1 MFHSA
6 AYKHVPIVQE
16 NPVEGIRNNVL
27 NTRIICEAAIEEEI
41 NNFILISSLILWTLR
56 DFLLLI
62 ICSLVIS
69 NIVCNLC
76 NQIQKGLKIPRSLSL
91 FLVLTV
97 ISVIVFTIFILVLPP
112 FIKEF
117 NEILVDIPNG
127 LSKINILINTN
138 LNKFNV
144 LLYGEQSENVID
156 IFSLINNVVTIPDAS
171 TIAKAI
177 QESFKNL
184 INIAGNLGSGL
195 LKLIFVLA
203 VSLMISIEPKQYKEN
218 ILLLI
223 PKNYRNK
230 FRNIL
235 EKCNIA
241 LANWTFS
248 MVISSLSVGLLS
260 LIVLSILDV
269 KYVVSNAL
277 IAMVLNIIPNIG
289 PVISGIFPIS
299 IALLDNFWKPL
310 AVLGSYVIIQNI
322 ESYIIMPSI
331 MKKKAN
337 LLPGLTLISQF
348 GFTFIFGPL
357 GLILSL
363 PLAVVI
369 QVLIKESFKDI

>member
-1 MFHSA
+1 LSSSSYF
-6 AYKHVPIVQE
+6 KLVV
-16 NPVEGIRNNVL
+16 
-27 NTRIICEAAIEEEI
+27 
-41 NNFILISSLILWTLR
+41 ILITSLIIWTLR

-138 LNKFNV
+138 LNKFNTIF
-144 LLYGEQSENVID
+144 YGEQSENVID
-156 IFSLINNVVTIPDAS
+156 IFSLINNVVTIPDAA

-269 KYVVSNAL
+269 KFVVSNAL

-310 AVLGSYVIIQNI
+310 AVLGAYVIIQNI

-337 LLPGLTLISQF
+337 LLPGLT
-348 GFTFIFGPL
+348 
-357 GLILSL
+357 
-363 PLAVVI
+363 
-369 QVLIKESFKDI
+369 

>member
-1 MFHSA
+1 M
-6 AYKHVPIVQE
+6 
-16 NPVEGIRNNVL
+16 
-27 NTRIICEAAIEEEI
+27 
-41 NNFILISSLILWTLR
+41 
-56 DFLLLI
+56 
-62 ICSLVIS
+62 
-69 NIVCNLC
+69 
-76 NQIQKGLKIPRSLSL
+76 QKGLKIPRSLSL
-91 FLVLTV
+91 FFVLTV

-138 LNKFNV
+138 LNKLNNLF
-144 LLYGEQSENVID
+144 YGENSENVID
-156 IFSLINNVVTIPDAS
+156 IFNLINNVVTIPDVS

-277 IAMVLNIIPNIG
+277 IAMVLNVIPNIG

-310 AVLGSYVIIQNI
+310 AVLGAYVIIQNI

>member
-1 MFHSA
+1 MNSSSYF
-6 AYKHVPIVQE
+6 KLVI
-16 NPVEGIRNNVL
+16 
-27 NTRIICEAAIEEEI
+27 
-41 NNFILISSLILWTLR
+41 ILITLLIVWTLR

-76 NQIQKGLKIPRSLSL
+76 NQIQKGLKIPRSISL
-91 FLVLTV
+91 FLVLVVITV
-97 ISVIVFTIFILVLPP
+97 IIFTIFILVLPP

-138 LNKFNV
+138 LNKFNS
-144 LLYGEQSENVID
+144 LFYGEQSENVID
-156 IFSLINNVVTIPDAS
+156 IFSLINNVVTIPDVS

-195 LKLIFVLA
+195 LRLIFVLA

-218 ILLLI
+218 VLLLI

>member
-1 MFHSA
+1 M
-6 AYKHVPIVQE
+6 
-16 NPVEGIRNNVL
+16 
-27 NTRIICEAAIEEEI
+27 
-41 NNFILISSLILWTLR
+41 
-56 DFLLLI
+56 
-62 ICSLVIS
+62 
-69 NIVCNLC
+69 
-76 NQIQKGLKIPRSLSL
+76 QKGLKIPRSLSL
-91 FLVLTV
+91 FFVLTI
-97 ISVIVFTIFILVLPP
+97 ISVIIFTIFILVLPP

-138 LNKFNV
+138 LNKFNI

-310 AVLGSYVIIQNI
+310 AVLGAYVIIQNI

>member
-1 MFHSA
+1 
-6 AYKHVPIVQE
+6 
-16 NPVEGIRNNVL
+16 L
-27 NTRIICEAAIEEEI
+27 NSSSY
-41 NNFILISSLILWTLR
+41 FKLVVILITLLIVWTLR

-76 NQIQKGLKIPRSLSL
+76 NQIQKGLKIPRSISL
-91 FLVLTV
+91 FLVLAV
-97 ISVIVFTIFILVLPP
+97 ISVIIFTIFILVLPP

-138 LNKFNV
+138 LNKFNS
-144 LLYGEQSENVID
+144 LFYGEQSENVID

-218 ILLLI
+218 LLLLI

-235 EKCNIA
+235 EKCNTA

-289 PVISGIFPIS
+289 PVISGIFPFS

-310 AVLGSYVIIQNI
+310 AVLGAYVIIQNI

>member
-1 MFHSA
+1 MNSSSYF
-6 AYKHVPIVQE
+6 KLVV
-16 NPVEGIRNNVL
+16 
-27 NTRIICEAAIEEEI
+27 
-41 NNFILISSLILWTLR
+41 ILITLLIVWILR

-69 NIVCNLC
+69 NIVCNLS
-76 NQIQKGLKIPRSLSL
+76 NQIQKGLKIPRSISL
-91 FLVLTV
+91 FLVLAV
-97 ISVIVFTIFILVLPP
+97 ISVIIFTIFILVLPP

-138 LNKFNV
+138 LSKFNS
-144 LLYGEQSENVID
+144 LFYGEQSENVID
-156 IFSLINNVVTIPDAS
+156 IFSLINNVVTIPDVS

-195 LKLIFVLA
+195 LRLIFVLA

-218 ILLLI
+218 VLLLI

>member
-1 MFHSA
+1 MNSSSYF
-6 AYKHVPIVQE
+6 KLVV
-16 NPVEGIRNNVL
+16 
-27 NTRIICEAAIEEEI
+27 
-41 NNFILISSLILWTLR
+41 ILITLLIVWTLR

-76 NQIQKGLKIPRSLSL
+76 NQIQKGLKIPRPLSL

-138 LNKFNV
+138 LNKFNS
-144 LLYGEQSENVID
+144 LFYGEQSENVID
-156 IFSLINNVVTIPDAS
+156 IFSLINNVVTIPDVS

-195 LKLIFVLA
+195 LRLIFVLA

-235 EKCNIA
+235 EKCNTA

>member
-1 MFHSA
+1 MSSPSYF
-6 AYKHVPIVQE
+6 KLVV
-16 NPVEGIRNNVL
+16 
-27 NTRIICEAAIEEEI
+27 
-41 NNFILISSLILWTLR
+41 ILITSLIIWILR

-69 NIVCNLC
+69 NIVCNLS
-76 NQIQKGLKIPRSLSL
+76 NQIQKGLKIPRSISL
-91 FLVLTV
+91 FLVLAV
-97 ISVIVFTIFILVLPP
+97 ISVIIFTIFILVLPP

-138 LNKFNV
+138 LNKFNS
-144 LLYGEQSENVID
+144 LFYGEQSENVID
-156 IFSLINNVVTIPDAS
+156 IFSLINNVVTIPDVS

-195 LKLIFVLA
+195 LRLIFVLA

-218 ILLLI
+218 VLLLI

-331 MKKKAN
+331 IKKKAN

-369 QVLIKESFKDI
+369 QVLIKELFKDI

>member
-1 MFHSA
+1 MSSSSYFKLA
-6 AYKHVPIVQE
+6 V
-16 NPVEGIRNNVL
+16 
-27 NTRIICEAAIEEEI
+27 
-41 NNFILISSLILWTLR
+41 ILLSSLIIWTLR

-76 NQIQKGLKIPRSLSL
+76 NKIQKGVKIPRALSL
-91 FLVLTV
+91 FFVLTV
-97 ISVIVFTIFILVLPP
+97 ISIIIFTIFIIVLPP
-112 FIKEF
+112 FVKEF
-117 NEILVDIPNG
+117 NEILIDIPNG
-127 LSKINILINTN
+127 LSKINILLNTH
-138 LNKFNV
+138 LNKFNS
-144 LLYGEQSENVID
+144 LIYGEESDNVID
-156 IFSLINNVVTIPDAS
+156 IFNLINNVVTIPDAA

-195 LKLIFVLA
+195 LKLIFVLV

-230 FRNIL
+230 SRIIL
-235 EKCNIA
+235 DKCNIA
-241 LANWTFS
+241 LANWAFS
-248 MVISSLSVGLLS
+248 MVISSLSVGILS

-269 KYVVSNAL
+269 KYVLSNAL

-310 AVLGSYVIIQNI
+310 AVLGAYVIIQNI

-369 QVLIKESFKDI
+369 QVLIKESIKDI

>member
-1 MFHSA
+1 
-6 AYKHVPIVQE
+6 
-16 NPVEGIRNNVL
+16 L
-27 NTRIICEAAIEEEI
+27 NSSSY
-41 NNFILISSLILWTLR
+41 FKLVVILITLLIVWTLR

-69 NIVCNLC
+69 NIICNLC
-76 NQIQKGLKIPRSLSL
+76 NQIQKGLKIPRSISL
-91 FLVLTV
+91 FLVLAV
-97 ISVIVFTIFILVLPP
+97 ISVIIFTIFILVLPP

-127 LSKINILINTN
+127 LSKINILINAN
-138 LNKFNV
+138 LNKFNS
-144 LLYGEQSENVID
+144 LFYGEQSENVID
-156 IFSLINNVVTIPDAS
+156 IFSLINNVVTIPDVS

-195 LKLIFVLA
+195 LRLIFVLA

-218 ILLLI
+218 VLLLI

-235 EKCNIA
+235 EKCNTA

-310 AVLGSYVIIQNI
+310 AVLGAYIIIQNI

-331 MKKKAN
+331 MKKKTN

-363 PLAVVI
+363 PLAVVL
-369 QVLIKESFKDI
+369 QVLIKEAINDN

>member
-1 MFHSA
+1 MSSSINFRFS
-6 AYKHVPIVQE
+6 V
-16 NPVEGIRNNVL
+16 
-27 NTRIICEAAIEEEI
+27 III
-41 NNFILISSLILWTLR
+41 SLIILWILK
-56 DFLLLI
+56 DFFLLI
-62 ICSLVIS
+62 ICSLVLS

-76 NQIQKGLKIPRSLSL
+76 NQIQKIFNLPRFISL
-91 FLVLTV
+91 FLVIAV
-97 ISVIVFTIFILVLPP
+97 ISFLTFIISILVLPP

-127 LSKINILINTN
+127 LSKISSLLNSN
-138 LNKFNV
+138 LNKFNY
-144 LLYGEQSENVID
+144 LFYGQESENVVDFFNI
-156 IFSLINNVVTIPDAS
+156 INDVVPIPDGA

-177 QESFKNL
+177 QDSFINL
-184 INIAGNLGSGL
+184 INLAGNLGSGL
-195 LKLIFVLA
+195 IRIIFVLV

-218 ILLLI
+218 VLLII

-235 EKCNIA
+235 DKCNIA

-277 IAMVLNIIPNIG
+277 IAMILNIVPNIG
-289 PVISGIFPIS
+289 PVISGIFPVS

-310 AVLGSYVIIQNI
+310 AVLGAYIVIQNI

-331 MKKKAN
+331 MKKKTN

-363 PLAVVI
+363 PLAVVL
-369 QVLIKESFKDI
+369 QVLIKEVINDN

>member
-1 MFHSA
+1 MSSSSYF
-6 AYKHVPIVQE
+6 KLVV
-16 NPVEGIRNNVL
+16 
-27 NTRIICEAAIEEEI
+27 
-41 NNFILISSLILWTLR
+41 ILITSLIIWTLR

-76 NQIQKGLKIPRSLSL
+76 NQIQKGLNIPRSLSL
-91 FLVLTV
+91 LLVLTV
-97 ISVIVFTIFILVLPP
+97 ISVIVFSIFILVLPP

-117 NEILVDIPNG
+117 NEILIDIPNG
-127 LSKINILINTN
+127 LSKINTLLNTN
-138 LNKFNV
+138 LNKLNSFF
-144 LLYGEQSENVID
+144 YGEESENVID
-156 IFSLINNVVTIPDAS
+156 IFNLINNVVTIPDAA

-184 INIAGNLGSGL
+184 LNIAGNLGSGI
-195 LKLIFVLA
+195 LKLIFVLV
-203 VSLMISIEPKQYKEN
+203 VSLMISIEPNQYKEN

-235 EKCNIA
+235 DKCNNA

-269 KYVVSNAL
+269 KYIVSNAL

-310 AVLGSYVIIQNI
+310 AVLAAYVIIQNI

-369 QVLIKESFKDI
+369 QVLIKELVRDI

>member
-1 MFHSA
+1 MNSSSYFKLA
-6 AYKHVPIVQE
+6 V
-16 NPVEGIRNNVL
+16 
-27 NTRIICEAAIEEEI
+27 
-41 NNFILISSLILWTLR
+41 ILIASLIIWTLR
-56 DFLLLI
+56 DFFLLI

-76 NQIQKGLKIPRSLSL
+76 NQIQKSLKIPRPLSL
-91 FLVLTV
+91 FLVLTF
-97 ISVIVFTIFILVLPP
+97 ISVIIFTIFILVLPP

-138 LNKFNV
+138 LNKFNS
-144 LLYGEQSENVID
+144 LFYGEQSENVID
-156 IFSLINNVVTIPDAS
+156 IFSLINNVVTIPDVS

-195 LKLIFVLA
+195 LRLIFVLA

-218 ILLLI
+218 VLLLI

-310 AVLGSYVIIQNI
+310 AVLGAYIIIQNI

>member
-1 MFHSA
+1 MSSSSYF
-6 AYKHVPIVQE
+6 KLVV
-16 NPVEGIRNNVL
+16 
-27 NTRIICEAAIEEEI
+27 
-41 NNFILISSLILWTLR
+41 ILITSLIVWTLR

-76 NQIQKGLKIPRSLSL
+76 NQIQKGLKIPRPLSL

-138 LNKFNV
+138 LNKFNI

-230 FRNIL
+230 FRNVL
-235 EKCNIA
+235 EKCNTA

-248 MVISSLSVGLLS
+248 MVISSLSVGILS

-289 PVISGIFPIS
+289 PVIGGIFPIS

-310 AVLGSYVIIQNI
+310 AVLGAYVIIQNI

>member
-1 MFHSA
+1 LNSSA
-6 AYKHVPIVQE
+6 YFKLAV
-16 NPVEGIRNNVL
+16 
-27 NTRIICEAAIEEEI
+27 
-41 NNFILISSLILWTLR
+41 ILITSLIIWILR

-76 NQIQKGLKIPRSLSL
+76 NQIQEGLKIPRSLSL
-91 FLVLTV
+91 FFVLTV

-127 LSKINILINTN
+127 LSKINFLLNTN
-138 LNKFNV
+138 INKLNSLF
-144 LLYGEQSENVID
+144 YGEESENVID
-156 IFSLINNVVTIPDAS
+156 IFNLINNVVTIPDAA

-184 INIAGNLGSGL
+184 INIAGNLGSGF
-195 LKLIFVLA
+195 LKLIFVLV
-203 VSLMISIEPKQYKEN
+203 VSLMISIEPKQYIEN

-235 EKCNIA
+235 DKCNIA

-310 AVLGSYVIIQNI
+310 AVLGAYVIIQNI

-369 QVLIKESFKDI
+369 QVIIKESIKDI

>member
-1 MFHSA
+1 MNSSSYF
-6 AYKHVPIVQE
+6 KLVV
-16 NPVEGIRNNVL
+16 
-27 NTRIICEAAIEEEI
+27 
-41 NNFILISSLILWTLR
+41 ILITLLIVWILR

-69 NIVCNLC
+69 NIVCNLS
-76 NQIQKGLKIPRSLSL
+76 NQIQKGLKIPRSISL
-91 FLVLTV
+91 LLVLAV
-97 ISVIVFTIFILVLPP
+97 ISIIIFTIFILVLPP

-138 LNKFNV
+138 LNKFNS
-144 LLYGEQSENVID
+144 LFYGEQSENVID
-156 IFSLINNVVTIPDAS
+156 IFSLINNVVTIPDVS

-195 LKLIFVLA
+195 LRLIFVLA

-218 ILLLI
+218 VLLLI

-369 QVLIKESFKDI
+369 QVLIKETFKDI

>member
-1 MFHSA
+1 MNSSSYF
-6 AYKHVPIVQE
+6 KLVV
-16 NPVEGIRNNVL
+16 
-27 NTRIICEAAIEEEI
+27 
-41 NNFILISSLILWTLR
+41 ILITLLIVWTLR

-69 NIVCNLC
+69 NIVCNLS
-76 NQIQKGLKIPRSLSL
+76 NQIQKGLKIPRSISL
-91 FLVLTV
+91 FLVLAV
-97 ISVIVFTIFILVLPP
+97 ISVIIFTIFILVLPP

-138 LNKFNV
+138 LNKFNS
-144 LLYGEQSENVID
+144 LFYGEQSENVID
-156 IFSLINNVVTIPDAS
+156 IFSLINNVVTIPDVS

-218 ILLLI
+218 VLLLI

>member
-1 MFHSA
+1 MNSSSYF
-6 AYKHVPIVQE
+6 KLVV
-16 NPVEGIRNNVL
+16 
-27 NTRIICEAAIEEEI
+27 
-41 NNFILISSLILWTLR
+41 ILITSLILWTLR

-76 NQIQKGLKIPRSLSL
+76 NQIQKGLKLPRSLSL

-97 ISVIVFTIFILVLPP
+97 ISVLVFTIFILVLPP

-138 LNKFNV
+138 LNKFNS

-156 IFSLINNVVTIPDAS
+156 IFGLLNNVVTIPDTS

-310 AVLGSYVIIQNI
+310 AVLGAYVIIQNI

>member
-1 MFHSA
+1 MNSSSYF
-6 AYKHVPIVQE
+6 KLVV
-16 NPVEGIRNNVL
+16 
-27 NTRIICEAAIEEEI
+27 
-41 NNFILISSLILWTLR
+41 ILITLLIVWTLR

-69 NIVCNLC
+69 NIVCNLS
-76 NQIQKGLKIPRSLSL
+76 NQIQKGLKIPRSISL
-91 FLVLTV
+91 FLVLAV
-97 ISVIVFTIFILVLPP
+97 ISVIIFTIFILVLPP

-138 LNKFNV
+138 LNKLNSLF
-144 LLYGEQSENVID
+144 YGEQSENVID
-156 IFSLINNVVTIPDAS
+156 IFSLLNNVVTIPDAS

-235 EKCNIA
+235 EKCNLA
-241 LANWTFS
+241 LSNWTFS
-248 MVISSLSVGLLS
+248 MVISSLSVGTLS

-310 AVLGSYVIIQNI
+310 AVLGAYIIIQNI

-331 MKKKAN
+331 MKKKTN

-363 PLAVVI
+363 PLAVII
-369 QVLIKESFKDI
+369 QVLIKETIKDN

>member
-1 MFHSA
+1 MSSPLYF
-6 AYKHVPIVQE
+6 KLTVTLI
-16 NPVEGIRNNVL
+16 
-27 NTRIICEAAIEEEI
+27 T
-41 NNFILISSLILWTLR
+41 ILIIWILR

-76 NQIQKGLKIPRSLSL
+76 NQIQNALKIPRALSL
-91 FLVLTV
+91 FFVLTV
-97 ISVIVFTIFILVLPP
+97 ISAIVFTIFILVLPP

-127 LSKINILINTN
+127 LSKINILLNTN
-138 LNKFNV
+138 LNKLNR
-144 LLYGEQSENVID
+144 LLYGEESENVIE
-156 IFSLINNVVTIPDAS
+156 IFNLLNNVVSIPDAA

-184 INIAGNLGSGL
+184 INLAGNLGSGL
-195 LKLIFVLA
+195 LKLIFVLV
-203 VSLMISIEPKQYKEN
+203 VSLMISIEPKKYKEN

-235 EKCNIA
+235 DKCNIA
-241 LANWTFS
+241 LSNWSFS
-248 MVISSLSVGLLS
+248 MVISSLSVGILS

-289 PVISGIFPIS
+289 PVISAIFPIS
-299 IALLDNFWKPL
+299 IALLDNFWKPI
-310 AVLGSYVIIQNI
+310 AVLGAYVIIQNI

-363 PLAVVI
+363 PLAVVM
-369 QVLIKESFKDI
+369 QVLIKESINDI

>member
-1 MFHSA
+1 MSSSSYF
-6 AYKHVPIVQE
+6 KLVV
-16 NPVEGIRNNVL
+16 
-27 NTRIICEAAIEEEI
+27 
-41 NNFILISSLILWTLR
+41 ILITSLIIWTLR

-138 LNKFNV
+138 LNKFNS
-144 LLYGEQSENVID
+144 LFYGEQSENVID

-310 AVLGSYVIIQNI
+310 AVLGAYVIIQNI

>member
-1 MFHSA
+1 MSSSSYFKLA
-6 AYKHVPIVQE
+6 V
-16 NPVEGIRNNVL
+16 
-27 NTRIICEAAIEEEI
+27 
-41 NNFILISSLILWTLR
+41 ILITSLIIWTLR

-76 NQIQKGLKIPRSLSL
+76 NQIQKGVKIPRSLAL
-91 FLVLTV
+91 VIVLTV
-97 ISVIVFTIFILVLPP
+97 ISLIVFTIFILVLPP
-112 FIKEF
+112 FVKEF

-127 LSKINILINTN
+127 LSRINFLLNSN
-138 LNKFNV
+138 LNRLNSLF
-144 LLYGEQSENVID
+144 YGEESESVID
-156 IFSLINNVVTIPDAS
+156 IFNLINNIVTIPDAA

-184 INIAGNLGSGL
+184 INLAGNLGSGL
-195 LKLIFVLA
+195 LKLIFVLV

-235 EKCNIA
+235 DKCNIA

-248 MVISSLSVGLLS
+248 MVISSLSVGILS

-310 AVLGSYVIIQNI
+310 AVLGAYVIIQNI

>member
-1 MFHSA
+1 LSSSSYFKLA
-6 AYKHVPIVQE
+6 V
-16 NPVEGIRNNVL
+16 
-27 NTRIICEAAIEEEI
+27 
-41 NNFILISSLILWTLR
+41 ILITSLIIWTLR

-62 ICSLVIS
+62 VCSLVIS

-76 NQIQKGLKIPRSLSL
+76 NQIQKGLRIPRPLSL
-91 FLVLTV
+91 FFVLTV

-138 LNKFNV
+138 LNKLNNLF
-144 LLYGEQSENVID
+144 YGERSENVID
-156 IFSLINNVVTIPDAS
+156 IFNLINNVVTIPDVS

-235 EKCNIA
+235 EKCNKA

-248 MVISSLSVGLLS
+248 MVISSLSVGILS

-289 PVISGIFPIS
+289 PVVSGIFPIS
-299 IALLDNFWKPL
+299 IALLDNFWKPI
-310 AVLGSYVIIQNI
+310 AVLGAYVIIQNI

-369 QVLIKESFKDI
+369 QVLIKETFKDN

>member
-1 MFHSA
+1 LSSSSYF
-6 AYKHVPIVQE
+6 KLVV
-16 NPVEGIRNNVL
+16 
-27 NTRIICEAAIEEEI
+27 
-41 NNFILISSLILWTLR
+41 ILITSLIVWTLR

-69 NIVCNLC
+69 NIICNLC
-76 NQIQKGLKIPRSLSL
+76 NQIQKGLKIPRPLSL

-97 ISVIVFTIFILVLPP
+97 ITVIVFTILILVLPP

-138 LNKFNV
+138 LNKLNNLF
-144 LLYGEQSENVID
+144 YGEKSENVLD
-156 IFSLINNVVTIPDAS
+156 IFNLINNVVTIPDVS

-195 LKLIFVLA
+195 LRLIFVLA

-369 QVLIKESFKDI
+369 QVLIKESIKDN

>member
-1 MFHSA
+1 MSSSSYFKLA
-6 AYKHVPIVQE
+6 V
-16 NPVEGIRNNVL
+16 
-27 NTRIICEAAIEEEI
+27 
-41 NNFILISSLILWTLR
+41 ILIISLIIWTLR

-76 NQIQKGLKIPRSLSL
+76 NQIQKGLKIPRPPSL

-138 LNKFNV
+138 LYKFNE

-156 IFSLINNVVTIPDAS
+156 IFSLINNVVTIPDTS

-195 LKLIFVLA
+195 LRLIFVLA
-203 VSLMISIEPKQYKEN
+203 VSLMFSIEPKQYKEN

-223 PKNYRNK
+223 PKIYRNK

-248 MVISSLSVGLLS
+248 MVISSLSVGLL
-260 LIVLSILDV
+260 
-269 KYVVSNAL
+269 
-277 IAMVLNIIPNIG
+277 
-289 PVISGIFPIS
+289 
-299 IALLDNFWKPL
+299 
-310 AVLGSYVIIQNI
+310 
-322 ESYIIMPSI
+322 
-331 MKKKAN
+331 
-337 LLPGLTLISQF
+337 
-348 GFTFIFGPL
+348 
-357 GLILSL
+357 
-363 PLAVVI
+363 
-369 QVLIKESFKDI
+369 

>member
-1 MFHSA
+1 
-6 AYKHVPIVQE
+6 
-16 NPVEGIRNNVL
+16 
-27 NTRIICEAAIEEEI
+27 
-41 NNFILISSLILWTLR
+41 
-56 DFLLLI
+56 
-62 ICSLVIS
+62 LVVS
-69 NIVCNLC
+69 
-76 NQIQKGLKIPRSLSL
+76 
-91 FLVLTV
+91 
-97 ISVIVFTIFILVLPP
+97 TIFILVLPP

-127 LSKINILINTN
+127 LSKINILLNTN
-138 LNKFNV
+138 LSKLNK
-144 LLYGEQSENVID
+144 LYYGEESENVLD
-156 IFSLINNVVTIPDAS
+156 IYNFLNNVVSIPDAA

-177 QESFKNL
+177 QESFRNL

-195 LKLIFVLA
+195 LKIIFVLV

-218 ILLLI
+218 ILFLI
-223 PKNYRNK
+223 PRNYRNK

-235 EKCNIA
+235 DKCNIA
-241 LANWTFS
+241 LANWSFS

-289 PVISGIFPIS
+289 PVISAIFPIS

-310 AVLGSYVIIQNI
+310 AVLGSYVLIQNI

-331 MKKKAN
+331 MKKKTN

-369 QVLIKESFKDI
+369 QVLIKETTNDI

>member
-1 MFHSA
+1 MSSTSYFKLA
-6 AYKHVPIVQE
+6 V
-16 NPVEGIRNNVL
+16 
-27 NTRIICEAAIEEEI
+27 
-41 NNFILISSLILWTLR
+41 ILVTSLIIWILR

-76 NQIQKGLKIPRSLSL
+76 NQLQKGFKIPRSLSL
-91 FLVLTV
+91 FIVLTV
-97 ISVIVFTIFILVLPP
+97 ISIIVFTIFIVVLPP

-127 LSKINILINTN
+127 LSRINVLINTN
-138 LNKFNV
+138 LNKLNSLF
-144 LLYGEQSENVID
+144 YGEDSENVID
-156 IFSLINNVVTIPDAS
+156 TFNLINNVVTIPDTS

-184 INIAGNLGSGL
+184 INLAGNLGSGL
-195 LKLIFVLA
+195 LKLIFVLV
-203 VSLMISIEPKQYKEN
+203 VSLMISIEPKQYIEN

-235 EKCNIA
+235 DKCNIA

-248 MVISSLSVGLLS
+248 MVISSISVGLLS
-260 LIVLSILDV
+260 LLVLSIFDV

-289 PVISGIFPIS
+289 PVISAIFPIS

-310 AVLGSYVIIQNI
+310 AVLGAYVIIQNI

-357 GLILSL
+357 GLLLSL
-363 PLAVVI
+363 PLAVVA
-369 QVLIKESFKDI
+369 QVLIKESIKDI

>member
-1 MFHSA
+1 MSSSSYF
-6 AYKHVPIVQE
+6 KLVV
-16 NPVEGIRNNVL
+16 
-27 NTRIICEAAIEEEI
+27 
-41 NNFILISSLILWTLR
+41 ILITSLILWTLR

-76 NQIQKGLKIPRSLSL
+76 NQIQKGLKIPRPLSL

-97 ISVIVFTIFILVLPP
+97 ISVIVFSIFILVLPP

-127 LSKINILINTN
+127 LSKINILITTN
-138 LNKFNV
+138 LNKLNSLF
-144 LLYGEQSENVID
+144 YGEQSQNVID
-156 IFSLINNVVTIPDAS
+156 IFSLLNNVVTIPDAS

-184 INIAGNLGSGL
+184 INIAGNLGSGF

-223 PKNYRNK
+223 PKNFRNK

-310 AVLGSYVIIQNI
+310 AVLGAYVIIQNI

>member
-1 MFHSA
+1 MS
-6 AYKHVPIVQE
+6 
-16 NPVEGIRNNVL
+16 NPLYFKLAV
-27 NTRIICEAAIEEEI
+27 
-41 NNFILISSLILWTLR
+41 ILITTLIIWILR

-76 NQIQKGLKIPRSLSL
+76 NHIQKGLKIPRPLSL
-91 FLVLTV
+91 FFVLTV

-112 FIKEF
+112 FVKEF

-127 LSKINILINTN
+127 LSKINILLNTN
-138 LNKFNV
+138 LNKFNN
-144 LLYGEQSENVID
+144 LFYGEQSENVID

-299 IALLDNFWKPL
+299 VALLDNFWKPL
-310 AVLGSYVIIQNI
+310 AVLGAYVIIQNI

>member
-1 MFHSA
+1 MSSSSYF
-6 AYKHVPIVQE
+6 KLVV
-16 NPVEGIRNNVL
+16 
-27 NTRIICEAAIEEEI
+27 
-41 NNFILISSLILWTLR
+41 ILITSLIIWTLR

-76 NQIQKGLKIPRSLSL
+76 NQIQKGLKIPRSISL
-91 FLVLTV
+91 FLVLAF
-97 ISVIVFTIFILVLPP
+97 ISVIIFTIFILVLPP
-112 FIKEF
+112 FIKEI
-117 NEILVDIPNG
+117 NEILADIPNG

-138 LNKFNV
+138 LNKFNS
-144 LLYGEQSENVID
+144 LFYGEQSENVLD
-156 IFSLINNVVTIPDAS
+156 IFSLINNVVTIPDVS

-195 LKLIFVLA
+195 LRLIFVLA

-310 AVLGSYVIIQNI
+310 AVLGAYVIIQNI